1 MEDESGTGEQ
11 EPVVPEQD
19 PDPVDG
25 VALVDKTDL
34 IEETGS
40 VEDQAAGSRKAS
52 ILGRALGV
60 VVLVATLFVGGIL
73 TGWIVRGPG
82 SGVLAVQVS
91 RGGDGS
97 GTETVV
103 AALVDELVARSQALT
118 PGEIR
123 DLVDRL
129 IEESGAM
136 SRAEVAVLVDAMVS
150 QSASQFAGLS
160 PDEVQTLV
168 EVLIAESAG
177 MSAADTESL
186 VDRLFTDARVR
197 DGGPEPVV
205 AVAEALTPSVVL
217 VTEPDVGQGSG
228 IALDDLGHVVT
239 NAHVVGE
246 AIDVI
251 VTLPSGRRVD
261 ATVLGADIRRDV
273 AVVLLSETDD
283 SIRPAVFG
291 SSDDLR
297 VGQTA
302 IAVGSPFDLNRT
314 VTAGIVSALGRV
326 VPSYGCQIGG
336 DDSALCAGVAMIQ
349 TDAPINPGNSG
360 GPLADR
366 KGRVIGM
373 NTSIR
378 TDGFLTA
385 NIGVGFAL
393 PSDTVLLVAERLLAG
408 EPVGTAWLGIRG
420 ESLTD
425 GRAGASIVEV
435 TEGSP
440 ASIAGLMAGDLIVGS
455 DGQPIDAMDA
465 LRADIQ
471 LRLPGMEV
479 ELKFMR
485 EGELL
490 STVVELG
497 ALDDF
502 LSSDVATEEQ
512 DPG

>member
-1 MEDESGTGEQ
+1 ME
-11 EPVVPEQD
+11 PELNLN
-19 PDPVDG
+19 PVDG
-25 VALVDKTDL
+25 VDPVDEVDRAENTESK
-34 IEETGS
+34 
-40 VEDQAAGSRKAS
+40 SRKS
-52 ILGRALGV
+52 STFGLTLGV
-60 VVLVATLFVGGIL
+60 VVLVATLFIGGTL

-82 SGVLAVQVS
+82 TGGIDVQMS

-97 GTETVV
+97 ATETVV
-103 AALVDELVARSQALT
+103 AALVDELVARSQALS

-129 IEESGAM
+129 IEQSGAM
-136 SRAEVAVLVDAMVS
+136 GKAEVTVLVDAMVAE
-150 QSASQFAGLS
+150 SASQFAGLS
-160 PDEVQTLV
+160 ADEVEVLV
-168 EVLIAESAG
+168 EALIAESAG
-177 MSAADTESL
+177 MSSADTEAL
-186 VDRLFTDARVR
+186 VDRLFTEARVR

-246 AIDVI
+246 ATDVI
-251 VTLPSGRRVD
+251 VTLPSGRSVE

-283 SIRPAVFG
+283 SLRPAVFG

-302 IAVGSPFDLNRT
+302 VAVGSPFDLNRT

-326 VPSYGCQIGG
+326 VPSYGCQVGG

-366 KGRVIGM
+366 RGRVIGM

-408 EPVGTAWLGIRG
+408 KPVGTAWLGIRG

-440 ASIAGLMAGDLIVGS
+440 AAIAGLMEGDLIVGS
-455 DGQPIDAMDA
+455 DGRPIDAMDA

-479 ELKFMR
+479 ALEFMR

-502 LSSDVATEEQ
+502 LSNGTATEEQ
-512 DPG
+512 DPE

>member
-1 MEDESGTGEQ
+1 VEDESGTGAE
-11 EPVVPEQD
+11 EPVEPELNLN
-19 PDPVDG
+19 PVDG
-25 VALVDKTDL
+25 VDPVDEVDRAENTESK
-34 IEETGS
+34 
-40 VEDQAAGSRKAS
+40 SRKS
-52 ILGRALGV
+52 STFGLTLGV
-60 VVLVATLFVGGIL
+60 VVLVATLFIGGTL

-82 SGVLAVQVS
+82 TGGIDVQMS

-97 GTETVV
+97 ATETVV
-103 AALVDELVARSQALT
+103 AALVDELVARSQALS

-129 IEESGAM
+129 IEQSGAM
-136 SRAEVAVLVDAMVS
+136 GKAEVTVLVDAMVAE
-150 QSASQFAGLS
+150 SASQFAGLS
-160 PDEVQTLV
+160 ADEVEVLV
-168 EVLIAESAG
+168 EALIAESAG
-177 MSAADTESL
+177 MSSADTEAL
-186 VDRLFTDARVR
+186 VDRLFTEARVR

-246 AIDVI
+246 ATDVI
-251 VTLPSGRRVD
+251 VTLPSGRSVE

-283 SIRPAVFG
+283 SLRPAVFG

-302 IAVGSPFDLNRT
+302 VAVGSPFDLNRT

-326 VPSYGCQIGG
+326 VPSYGCQVGG

-366 KGRVIGM
+366 RGRVIGM

-408 EPVGTAWLGIRG
+408 KPVGTAWLGIRG

-440 ASIAGLMAGDLIVGS
+440 AAIAGLMEGDLIVGS
-455 DGQPIDAMDA
+455 DGRPIDAMDA

-479 ELKFMR
+479 ALEFMR

-502 LSSDVATEEQ
+502 LSNGTATEEQ
-512 DPG
+512 DPE

>member
-1 MEDESGTGEQ
+1 MEEVSGMGEEEQPLADPVVDVQVEQSGSGTTR
-11 EPVVPEQD
+11 VL
-19 PDPVDG
+19 
-25 VALVDKTDL
+25 VA
-34 IEETGS
+34 G
-40 VEDQAAGSRKAS
+40 
-52 ILGRALGV
+52 
-60 VVLVATLFVGGIL
+60 VLVATLFVGGIL
-73 TGWIVRGPG
+73 TGWLVRGPG
-82 SGVLAVQVS
+82 TGGLEVKVS
-91 RGGDGS
+91 QGGDGS

-103 AALVDELVARSQALT
+103 SALVDELVARSEALT

-129 IEESGAM
+129 VTESGAM
-136 SRAEVAVLVDAMVS
+136 TEAEVEVLVEAMVS
-150 QSASQFAGLS
+150 ESASQFAGMS
-160 PDEVQTLV
+160 EDEVQVLV
-168 EVLIAESAG
+168 EALIAESAG
-177 MSAADTESL
+177 MSAPETESL
-186 VDRLFTDARVR
+186 VDRLFTEARVR

-239 NAHVVGE
+239 NAHVVGDA
-246 AIDVI
+246 AIVI
-251 VTLPSGRRVD
+251 VTLPSGRRVE
-261 ATVLGADIRRDV
+261 AEVLGADIRRDV
-273 AVVLLSETDD
+273 AVVLLSEIDY
-283 SIRPAVFG
+283 SFKPAVFG
-291 SSDDLR
+291 SSDDLK

-302 IAVGSPFDLNRT
+302 VAVGSPFDLNRT
-314 VTAGIVSALGRV
+314 VTAGIISALGRV

-336 DDSALCAGVAMIQ
+336 DASALCAGVAMIQ

-425 GRAGASIVEV
+425 GQHGASVVEV

-440 ASIAGLMAGDLIVGS
+440 ASLAGLAEGDLIVGS
-455 DGQPIDAMDA
+455 DGRPIDAMDA

-471 LRLPGMEV
+471 LRLPGMSVTLEF
-479 ELKFMR
+479 LR
-485 EGELL
+485 DGELL

-502 LSSDVATEEQ
+502 LSNGVTTEDDSPE
-512 DPG
+512 

>member
-1 MEDESGTGEQ
+1 MGEQ
-11 EPVVPEQD
+11 EPLVAETSLDPEVSD
-19 PDPVDG
+19 GPDPKVEVGGGAAATSGVLRSFG
-25 VALVDKTDL
+25 VA
-34 IEETGS
+34 
-40 VEDQAAGSRKAS
+40 
-52 ILGRALGV
+52 AL
-60 VVLVATLFVGGIL
+60 VLVLFVGGIL
-73 TGWIVRGPG
+73 TGWLVRGPETG
-82 SGVLAVQVS
+82 GLAVQVS
-91 RGGDGS
+91 EGGDGS
-97 GTETVV
+97 ATETVV
-103 AALVDELVARSQALT
+103 AALVDELVARSEALT
-118 PGEIR
+118 PAEVR
-123 DLVDRL
+123 DLVGRL
-129 IEESGAM
+129 VEQGVYMTEAVV
-136 SRAEVAVLVDAMVS
+136 EVLVEAMVYE
-150 QSASQFAGLS
+150 SASQFAGLS
-160 PDEVQTLV
+160 ADEVQMLV
-168 EVLIAESAG
+168 ETLIVESAS

-186 VDRLFTDARVR
+186 VDRLFAEARVR

-228 IALDDLGHVVT
+228 ISLDDLGHVVT

-246 AIDVI
+246 ATEVV
-251 VTLPSGRRVD
+251 VTLPSGKRVD
-261 ATVLGADIRRDV
+261 GTVLGADIRRDV
-273 AVVLLSETDD
+273 AVVLLSEMDE
-283 SIRPAVFG
+283 SIRPAVFAL
-291 SSDDLR
+291 SDDLR

-302 IAVGSPFDLNRT
+302 VAVGSPFDLNRT

-336 DDSALCAGVAMIQ
+336 DASALCAGVAMIQ

-393 PSDTVLLVAERLLAG
+393 PSDTVLLVANRLLAG

-435 TEGSP
+435 TDGSP
-440 ASIAGLMAGDLIVGS
+440 ASIAGLMEGDLIVSS
-455 DGQPIDAMDA
+455 DGRPIDTMDA

-471 LRLPGMEV
+471 LRLPDMTVTLGF
-479 ELKFMR
+479 LR
-485 EGELL
+485 DGELL
-490 STVVELG
+490 SAIVELG
-497 ALDDF
+497 ALDEY
-502 LSSDVATEEQ
+502 LGTGVAAEEEEAE
-512 DPG
+512 

>member
-1 MEDESGTGEQ
+1 MEDESGTGAE
-11 EPVVPEQD
+11 EPVEPELNLN
-19 PDPVDG
+19 PVDG
-25 VALVDKTDL
+25 VDPVDEVDRAENTESK
-34 IEETGS
+34 
-40 VEDQAAGSRKAS
+40 SRKS
-52 ILGRALGV
+52 STFGLTLGV
-60 VVLVATLFVGGIL
+60 VVLVATLFIGGTL

-82 SGVLAVQVS
+82 TGGIDVQMS

-97 GTETVV
+97 ATETVV
-103 AALVDELVARSQALT
+103 AALVDELVARSQALS

-129 IEESGAM
+129 IEQSGAM
-136 SRAEVAVLVDAMVS
+136 GKAEVTVLVDAMVAE
-150 QSASQFAGLS
+150 SASQFAGLS
-160 PDEVQTLV
+160 ADEVEVLV
-168 EVLIAESAG
+168 EALIAESAG
-177 MSAADTESL
+177 MSSADTEAL
-186 VDRLFTDARVR
+186 VDRLFTEARVR

-246 AIDVI
+246 ATDVI
-251 VTLPSGRRVD
+251 VTLPSGRSVE

-283 SIRPAVFG
+283 SLRPAVFG

-302 IAVGSPFDLNRT
+302 VAVGSPFDLNRT

-326 VPSYGCQIGG
+326 VPSYGCQVGG

-366 KGRVIGM
+366 RGRVIGM

-393 PSDTVLLVAERLLAG
+393 PIDTVLLVAERLLAG
-408 EPVGTAWLGIRG
+408 KPVGTAWLGIRG

-440 ASIAGLMAGDLIVGS
+440 AAIAGLMEGDLIVGS
-455 DGQPIDAMDA
+455 DGRPIDAMDA

-479 ELKFMR
+479 ALEFMR

-502 LSSDVATEEQ
+502 LSNGTATEEQ
-512 DPG
+512 DPE

>member
-1 MEDESGTGEQ
+1 MEDESGTGAE
-11 EPVVPEQD
+11 EPVEPELNLN
-19 PDPVDG
+19 PVDG
-25 VALVDKTDL
+25 VDPVDEVDRAENTESK
-34 IEETGS
+34 
-40 VEDQAAGSRKAS
+40 SRKS
-52 ILGRALGV
+52 STFGLTLGV
-60 VVLVATLFVGGIL
+60 VVLVATLFIGGTL

-82 SGVLAVQVS
+82 TGGIDVQMS

-97 GTETVV
+97 ATETVV
-103 AALVDELVARSQALT
+103 AALVDELVARSQALS

-129 IEESGAM
+129 IEQSGAM
-136 SRAEVAVLVDAMVS
+136 GKAEVTVLVDAMVAE
-150 QSASQFAGLS
+150 SASQFAGLS
-160 PDEVQTLV
+160 ADEVEVLV
-168 EVLIAESAG
+168 EALIAESAG
-177 MSAADTESL
+177 MSSADTEAL
-186 VDRLFTDARVR
+186 VDRLFTEARVR

-246 AIDVI
+246 ATDVI
-251 VTLPSGRRVD
+251 VTLPSGRSVE

-283 SIRPAVFG
+283 SLRPAVFG

-302 IAVGSPFDLNRT
+302 VAVGSPFDLNRT

-326 VPSYGCQIGG
+326 VPSYGCQVGG

-366 KGRVIGM
+366 RGRVIGM

-408 EPVGTAWLGIRG
+408 KPVGTAWLGIRG

-440 ASIAGLMAGDLIVGS
+440 AAIAGLMEGDLIVGS
-455 DGQPIDAMDA
+455 DGRPIDAMDA

-479 ELKFMR
+479 ALEFMR

-502 LSSDVATEEQ
+502 LSNGTATEEQ
-512 DPG
+512 DPE

>member
-1 MEDESGTGEQ
+1 ME
-11 EPVVPEQD
+11 PELNLN
-19 PDPVDG
+19 PVDG
-25 VALVDKTDL
+25 VDPVDEVDRAENTESK
-34 IEETGS
+34 
-40 VEDQAAGSRKAS
+40 SRKS
-52 ILGRALGV
+52 STFGLTLGV
-60 VVLVATLFVGGIL
+60 VVLVATLFIGGTL

-82 SGVLAVQVS
+82 TGGIDVQMS

-97 GTETVV
+97 ATETVV
-103 AALVDELVARSQALT
+103 AALVDELVARSQALS

-129 IEESGAM
+129 IEQSGAM
-136 SRAEVAVLVDAMVS
+136 GKAEVTVLVDAMVAE
-150 QSASQFAGLS
+150 SASQFAGLS
-160 PDEVQTLV
+160 ADEVEVLV
-168 EVLIAESAG
+168 EALIAESAG
-177 MSAADTESL
+177 MSSADTEAL
-186 VDRLFTDARVR
+186 VDRLFTEARVR

-246 AIDVI
+246 ATDVI
-251 VTLPSGRRVD
+251 VTLPSGRSVE

-283 SIRPAVFG
+283 SLRPAVFG

-302 IAVGSPFDLNRT
+302 VAVGSPFDLNRT

-326 VPSYGCQIGG
+326 VPSYGCQVGG

-366 KGRVIGM
+366 RGRVIGM

-408 EPVGTAWLGIRG
+408 KPVGTAWLGIRG

-440 ASIAGLMAGDLIVGS
+440 AAIAGLMEGDLIVGS
-455 DGQPIDAMDA
+455 DGRPIDAMDA

-479 ELKFMR
+479 ALEFMR
-485 EGELL
+485 EG
-490 STVVELG
+490 
-497 ALDDF
+497 
-502 LSSDVATEEQ
+502 
-512 DPG
+512 

>member
-1 MEDESGTGEQ
+1 VEDESGTGADDPV
-11 EPVVPEQD
+11 EPES
-19 PDPVDG
+19 DPVDDVDPVDEVDAAG
-25 VALVDKTDL
+25 NPGSESRRSSPLGLTLGVVALV
-34 IEETGS
+34 
-40 VEDQAAGSRKAS
+40 AA
-52 ILGRALGV
+52 
-60 VVLVATLFVGGIL
+60 LFVGGIL
-73 TGWIVRGPG
+73 TGWIIRGPG
-82 SGVLAVQVS
+82 AGGIDVQVAD
-91 RGGDGS
+91 GADGS
-97 GTETVV
+97 GTGTVV

-123 DLVDRL
+123 DLVERL
-129 IEESGAM
+129 IEQSGAM
-136 SRAEVAVLVDAMVS
+136 GEAEVTALVDAMVS
-150 QSASQFAGLS
+150 RSASQFAGLS
-160 PDEVQTLV
+160 ADEVQVLV
-168 EVLIAESAG
+168 EALIAESAG
-177 MSAADTESL
+177 MSAADVETL
-186 VDRLFTDARVR
+186 VGRLFTEARVR

-217 VTEPDVGQGSG
+217 VTEPGVGEGSG

-246 AIDVI
+246 ATDVI
-251 VTLPSGRRVD
+251 VTLPSGRSVD

-283 SIRPAVFG
+283 SFRPAVFG
-291 SSDDLR
+291 SSADLR

-302 IAVGSPFDLNRT
+302 VAVGSPFDLNRT

-366 KGRVIGM
+366 QGRVIGM

-408 EPVGTAWLGIRG
+408 DPVGTAWLGIRG

-471 LRLPGMEV
+471 LRLPGLEV
-479 ELKFMR
+479 VLEFMR
-485 EGELL
+485 DGELL

-502 LSSDVATEEQ
+502 LGNGVDTGEE